1 MVIDR
6 LTDYLDAHKLKYV
19 LIQHSPAYTAREV
32 AVSAHIPLREVA
44 KTVVLTIDEKHVLA
58 VLPATE
64 MVDLNLLR
72 KALGTIAVRLT
83 SESEF
88 NALFPD
94 CEVGAMPPFGNLFKM
109 DVIVSESIAEDEEIA
124 FNSGSHRDLIKKSYK
139 DFERLVHPKV
149 IPFSTPRHA
158 RPNLFAGGL
167 S

>member
-1 MVIDR
+1 MVLDR

-19 LIQHSPAYTAREV
+19 LIQHSLAYTAREV
-32 AVSAHIPLREVA
+32 AVSAHIPFREVA
-44 KTVVLTIDEKHVLA
+44 KTVVLSIDKKHLLA

-64 MVDLNLLR
+64 MVDLNALR
-72 KALGTIAVRLT
+72 SAIGATTVRLT

-109 DVIVSESIAEDEEIA
+109 EVIAAESLAEDEEIA
-124 FNSGSHRDLIKKSYK
+124 FNAGSHRDLIRMSYK

-149 IPFSTPRHA
+149 LPFSAPRHA